1 MAQLFGPIPS
11 RRLGQSL
18 GIDPVPSKTCN
29 WNCIYCQLGR
39 STPMTNQRQLFYP
52 VADLTR
58 EVQQW
63 LLSHPQTP
71 LDWITLV
78 GSGETTLY
86 AGVGSLITAL
96 QSITEIPI
104 AVITNGSLLYL
115 PEVRQEL
122 LVADTVMP
130 SFDAGNPALYR
141 KINRPHPDI
150 TFDRLKQGL
159 LSFRQ
164 SYRGKLW
171 VEVMMIK
178 GMNDTEEAL
187 RELALH
193 LNEIDPDEI
202 HLLQPTRPPAEPWV
216 QPSDEEG
223 LLRAS
228 AILGE
233 KARVIHPAFGSFDLT
248 AYTTPAEAILAII
261 TRHPM
266 KETELLDTLRD
277 ISPETLQATLDKL
290 KENRQVQVIDR
301 FGTHFWTASSAR
313 YPD

>member
-52 VADLTR
+52 VEDLTR

-86 AGVGSLITAL
+86 AGVGDLISAL
-96 QSITEIPI
+96 KILTDIPI

-122 LVADTVMP
+122 MAVDSVMP
-130 SFDAGNPALYR
+130 SFDVGNTALYR
-141 KINRPHPDI
+141 KINRPHPDL

-159 LSFRQ
+159 LAFRQ

-171 VEVMMIK
+171 VEVMLIK
-178 GMNDTEEAL
+178 GMNDTEDAL
-187 RELALH
+187 RELAAYFKELA
-193 LNEIDPDEI
+193 PDEI
-202 HLLQPTRPPAEPWV
+202 HLLQPTRPPSEPWV

-233 KARVIHPAFGSFDLT
+233 KARIIHQGLGQFDLT
-248 AYTTPAEAILAII
+248 AYASPAEAVLAII

-266 KETELLDTLRD
+266 KETELLDTLQN
-277 ISPETLQATLDKL
+277 ITPETLQATLAEL
-290 KENRQVQVIDR
+290 KENQHVKVIER
-301 FGTHFWTASSAR
+301 FGTRFWTASSAR

>member
-1 MAQLFGPIPS
+1 MSQLFGPVPS

-39 STPMTNQRQLFYP
+39 TTPMINQRHLFYP
-52 VADLTR
+52 VEDITN

-63 LLSHPQTP
+63 LQSHPQTP

-78 GSGETTLY
+78 GSGETMLY
-86 AGVGSLITAL
+86 AGVGNLISSL
-96 QSITEIPI
+96 QSITKIPI

-122 LVADTVMP
+122 MAADAVMP
-130 SFDAGNPALYR
+130 SFDAGSAALYR
-141 KINRPHPDI
+141 QINRPHPEI

-159 LSFRQ
+159 LAFRQ
-164 SYRGKLW
+164 TYRGKFW
-171 VEVMMIK
+171 VEVMLIE

-187 RELALH
+187 RELAEYFKAL
-193 LNEIDPDEI
+193 DPDEI

-216 QPSDEEG
+216 QPADEEG

-233 KARVIHPAFGSFDLT
+233 KSRVIHPALGSFDLT
-248 AYTTPAEAILAII
+248 AYASPAEAVLAII

-266 KETELLDTLRD
+266 KEIELLDTLRE
-277 ISPETLQATLDKL
+277 ISPETLQATLTRL

-301 FGTHFWTASSAR
+301 FGTRFWTASSAR

>member
-1 MAQLFGPIPS
+1 MSQLFGPVPS

-18 GIDPVPSKTCN
+18 GIDPVLSKTCN
-29 WNCIYCQLGR
+29 WNCVYCQLGR
-39 STPMTNQRQLFYP
+39 TTPMTNQRQLFYT
-52 VADLTR
+52 VENLVS

-63 LLSHPQTP
+63 LQTHTQTP

-78 GSGETTLY
+78 GSGETMLY
-86 AGVGSLITAL
+86 AGVGDLISGLKKLTD
-96 QSITEIPI
+96 IPI

-122 LVADTVMP
+122 LTADAVMP
-130 SFDAGNPALYR
+130 SFDAGNAALYR

-159 LSFRQ
+159 LAFRQ
-164 SYRGKLW
+164 VFRGKLW
-171 VEVMMIK
+171 VEVMLIK
-178 GMNDTEEAL
+178 GMNDTED
-187 RELALH
+187 ALH
-193 LNEIDPDEI
+193 ELTVHFNEIDPDEI

-216 QPSDEEG
+216 QPADEEG

-233 KARVIHPAFGSFDLT
+233 KARVIHPAFGQFDLT
-248 AYTTPAEAILAII
+248 AYGSPAEAVLAII

-266 KETELLDTLRD
+266 KETELLDTLQE
-277 ISPETLQATLDKL
+277 IKTETLKSTLEQLQK
-290 KENRQVQVIDR
+290 NHQVQVIER
-301 FGTHFWTASSAR
+301 FGTRFWTASTAR